1 MDITLDDLEVIATL
15 GVGGFGRVEMV
26 KVTVQIIFKMF
37 KMFNMF
43 KMLMKFTIAD
53 LQCRNR
59 PSTAFA
65 LKCLKKQVTV

>member
-37 KMFNMF
+37 KMI
-43 KMLMKFTIAD
+43 MKFTHCIAV
-53 LQCRNR
+53 
-59 PSTAFA
+59 S
-65 LKCLKKQVTV
+65 

>member
-37 KMFNMF
+37 KMF
-43 KMLMKFTIAD
+43 KMLTRLIIVA

-65 LKCLKKQVTV
+65 LKCLKKQVTLS